1 MAEDA
6 TLVQSTDIVPQI
18 VDESSRLRRELILKI
33 EEETRRNVVNYSAT
47 AFGFSTEVMDSS
59 DIVNL
64 ARVMSR
70 SEDRHGVDL
79 VLNSP
84 GGRPE
89 TAEKIIMMLRHFFEQ
104 ELRVIVPE
112 FAKSAAT
119 IVALGAR
126 EICMGYCSEL
136 GPIDPQI
143 FIPDQSGRGILRSA
157 HAIVESV
164 DGYVQKLHRAIQ
176 NNEPFLGHLRM
187 LDFVPNLPFV
197 EECRLAQR
205 LAREI
210 AATWLKAEMLKED
223 HEKAERVADTLS
235 RADQLYCHSRA
246 IDFRRATEELG
257 LNVRYL
263 APDDP
268 LWCKVWELHIR
279 SHWALLQ
286 NRWAKIIESR
296 NTTTVSAQM

>member
-1 MAEDA
+1 MAQE
-6 TLVQSTDIVPQI
+6 VSVPQSADIVPAI
-18 VDESSRLRRELILKI
+18 VEESSRLRRDLIVAI
-33 EEETRRNVVNYSAT
+33 EGATGRNVLNYSAT
-47 AFGFSTEVMDSS
+47 AFGFSAEAMEPS

-64 ARVMSR
+64 ARVMSK
-70 SEDRHGVDL
+70 SPKLSGVDL

-89 TAEKIIMMLRHFFEQ
+89 TAEKIIMALRRFYDND
-104 ELRVIVPE
+104 LRVVVPE

-126 EICMGYCSEL
+126 EICMGFCSEL

-143 FIPDQSGRGILRSA
+143 FVPDESGRGIFRSA

-164 DGYVQKLHRAIQ
+164 DGYVRKVHEAIQ
-176 NNEPFLGHLRM
+176 NNQPFLGHLRM

-210 AATWLKAEMLKED
+210 AVTWLKTEMLKD
-223 HEKAERVADTLS
+223 QPEKAEKVADTLS
-235 RADQLYCHSRA
+235 RADQLYSHSRA
-246 IDFRRATEELG
+246 IDFRRAKEDLG
-257 LNVRYL
+257 LSVRYL
-263 APDDP
+263 APEEP
-268 LWCKVWELHIR
+268 LWQKVWELHIR
-279 SHWALLQ
+279 SHWAMLQ
-286 NRWAKIIESR
+286 NRWAKVIESR
-296 NTTTVSAQM
+296 STTTFVAQI